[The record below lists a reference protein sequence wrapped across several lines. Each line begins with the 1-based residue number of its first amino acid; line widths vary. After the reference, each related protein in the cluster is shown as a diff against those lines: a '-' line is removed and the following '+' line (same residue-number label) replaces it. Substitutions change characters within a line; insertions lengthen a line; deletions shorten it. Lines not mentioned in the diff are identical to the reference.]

1 MPTTR
6 HVIAMVAGAV
16 VAAAACKAGGES
28 TGQAGGTALASE
40 DRIPAGGVHPAA
52 NALSAP
58 RPAKLNP
65 DAGGSLFASMNCDG
79 CHGGGAVGWVGPS
92 LVDGRWRFGGA
103 DEEIFTSI
111 FYGRP
116 KGMPAYGGVIGAE
129 GVWNIVAYIK
139 AQAVPTVVP
148 TTSWLPGGNATATPT
163 PAAPA
168 APAAEEKASPS
179 PAAQAA
185 ASVAPD
191 QMPAEVRLHRVPRRG
206 PQGRRAVLQ
215 GRRRQV
221 QGQGRRGGPGRE
233 DQEWRLRC
241 LGADSDASEPAGAG
255 RRSSRHRQVDRGS
268 EVDLNEGGLTVTTS
282 VAVGPQR
289 LYRQVVIRAVAVLSF
304 ANPPGVSSTPLRW

>member
-6 HVIAMVAGAV
+6 HVIALVAGAV
-16 VAAAACKAGGES
+16 VAAAACKAGVES
-28 TGQAGGTALASE
+28 TGQAGGSALASE
-40 DRIPAGGVHPAA
+40 DRIPAGGVQPAA

-65 DAGGSLFASMNCDG
+65 DAGGNLFASMNCDG

-103 DEEIFTSI
+103 DEEIFSSI

-148 TTSWLPGGNATATPT
+148 TTSWLPGGNATATPA
-163 PAAPA
+163 PSAPA
-168 APAAEEKASPS
+168 APAAEEKASPA
-179 PAAQAA
+179 PAAK
-185 ASVAPD
+185 
-191 QMPAEVRLHRVPRRG
+191 AEAG
-206 PQGRRAVLQ
+206 LQ
-215 GRRRQV
+215 RRRRQV
-221 QGQGRRGGPGRE
+221 QGQRRRGGSGRE
-233 DQEWRLRC
+233 DQEWRLGC

-255 RRSSRHRQVDRGS
+255 RGSSCHC
-268 EVDLNEGGLTVTTS
+268 EVDFGWEVGLH
-282 VAVGPQR
+282 AG
-289 LYRQVVIRAVAVLSF
+289 
-304 ANPPGVSSTPLRW
+304 LR